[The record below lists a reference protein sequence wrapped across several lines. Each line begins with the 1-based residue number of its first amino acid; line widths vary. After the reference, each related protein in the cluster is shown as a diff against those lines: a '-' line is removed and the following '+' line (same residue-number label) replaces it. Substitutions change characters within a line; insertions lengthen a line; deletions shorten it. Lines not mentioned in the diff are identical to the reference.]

1 MLRPSL
7 VVCSALL
14 ATAAG
19 GATPAPALP
28 SFAGKR
34 VLVLGDSITQDGRY
48 VSDLT
53 YYLHRLAPGP
63 RADVLSLGLGS
74 ETLSGLTEPG
84 EPYPRPVL
92 SERLARTLDAARPQV
107 VVACYGMNDG
117 IYHPADPVRHAAFA
131 AGLRQLAD
139 AVRAHGAA
147 LILVTPPVFDV
158 EPVRAQTRPADA
170 TDFGYGRFAP
180 DYDEVLAAFAR
191 EELSLVGPDL
201 SVIDLH
207 SAMRAELMERRQRD
221 PAFTFSP
228 DGVHPGDLGH
238 LLIAR
243 VIAAGLGLPL
253 PVAELET
260 ELARLRADPLHRLIS
275 LRRAL
280 RSEAWLAFVGYTRGP
295 VFHAESVAAAEAA
308 AAHLQTEIDALAP
321 PRP

>member
-1 MLRPSL
+1 MLRPTL
-7 VVCSALL
+7 IVCSACL

-19 GATPAPALP
+19 AGPVTPAVPPL
-28 SFAGKR
+28 AGKR

-48 VSDLT
+48 VSDLV

-63 RADVLSLGLGS
+63 RADLLSLGLGS

-84 EPYPRPVL
+84 HAYPRPVL
-92 SERLARTLDAARPQV
+92 SARLAAALEAARPEV

-117 IYHPADPVRHAAFA
+117 IYHPADPARHAAFA
-131 AGLRQLAD
+131 AGLRQLAA
-139 AVRAHGAA
+139 AVRAHGAH
-147 LILVTPPVFDV
+147 LLLVTPPVFDV
-158 EPVRAQTRPADA
+158 APVRTQTRPAGA
-170 TDFGYGRFAP
+170 TDFGYGRFAA
-180 DYDEVLAAFAR
+180 DYDDVLAAFAQ
-191 EELSLVGPDL
+191 EELALAGADL
-201 SVIDLH
+201 AVIDLH
-207 SAMRAELMERRQRD
+207 TAMRAALAARRQRD

-243 VIAAGLGLPL
+243 VLAAGLGLPL
-253 PVAELET
+253 PESDLEA

-295 VFHAESVAAAEAA
+295 AFRAESVAAAESA
-308 AAHLQTEIDALAP
+308 AAHLQGEIEALAP
-321 PRP
+321 LQP